1 MNQQSDAQ
9 GSWDTHRRRAF
20 WLAGMWG
27 AFFSGAALAGAAT
40 PRFASWTL
48 LFPTVSLLALS
59 ASAGG
64 QRIAIQ

>member
-1 MNQQSDAQ
+1 MNRQTDAQ

-20 WLAGMWG
+20 LLAGVWG
-27 AFFSGAALAGAAT
+27 AFFSGAALAEAAT

-48 LFPTVSLLALS
+48 LFPTVIWLALW

>member
-1 MNQQSDAQ
+1 MNRQTDAQ

-20 WLAGMWG
+20 LLAGLW
-27 AFFSGAALAGAAT
+27 AHSSAEQALAGATT

-48 LFPTVSLLALS
+48 LFPTVILLAVS

-64 QRIAIQ
+64 QRIANQ